1 MYSNHDPI
9 LQRSGARNIF
19 IENLDK
25 RIDQNALHD
34 TFPAFGNIWSCKLA
48 LDPSSKSKG
57 YGFVQFDNE
66 ESAQKAIEQ
75 LNGML
80 LNQVDRFI
88 CKQERDTSSGKT
100 NFSNVF
106 VKNFSE
112 STTDEDLN
120 KIFDGFGPITSVV
133 VIKDVDVKDR

>member
-9 LQRSGARNIF
+9 LQRS
-19 IENLDK
+19 
-25 RIDQNALHD
+25 
-34 TFPAFGNIWSCKLA
+34 
-48 LDPSSKSKG
+48 G

>member
-1 MYSNHDPI
+1 MRAFASHFIDFAANFKDNHVDDVWNYSALMKFERSKMEANKQINERPSESRMKPEEQSRIMYSNHDPI

-57 YGFVQFDNE
+57 FGFVQFDNE
-66 ESAQKAIEQ
+66 ESAKKGQ
-75 LNGML
+75 
-80 LNQVDRFI
+80 
-88 CKQERDTSSGKT
+88 
-100 NFSNVF
+100 
-106 VKNFSE
+106 
-112 STTDEDLN
+112 
-120 KIFDGFGPITSVV
+120 
-133 VIKDVDVKDR
+133 

>member
-1 MYSNHDPI
+1 MEDHQEKNAHKDQVKARTCMFTPMNPEEQSRIMYSNHDLI
-9 LQRSGARNIF
+9 LQRSGARNIL

-34 TFPAFGNIWSCKLA
+34 TFPAFGNIWSCKMA

-66 ESAQKAIEQ
+66 EYAQKAIEQ

-80 LNQVDRFI
+80 LNQSR
-88 CKQERDTSSGKT
+88 RLTKT
-100 NFSNVF
+100 
-106 VKNFSE
+106 
-112 STTDEDLN
+112 
-120 KIFDGFGPITSVV
+120 
-133 VIKDVDVKDR
+133 